1 MRFIEVAVRLCL
13 FARGRRSPRF
23 QLLSKYFC
31 RHVVVKRCPCC
42 PPPPSV
48 PSISLAEI
56 QSQLTATLTAAA
68 ATTDKLATAEARVS
82 TLEGKLAAV
91 ESRARS
97 LQEEAALKTATQSEA
112 FEQAQDAIRRAE
124 ENAQRAMKAE
134 MAAADAKKQVRASG
148 GTIVRVCV
156 WGGWSGIAVLG
167 GRHGVM
173 CLRSLP
179 ACVCV
184 EPGGMV
190 SHAGVGDG
198 ADGGVCYAGQHRDG
212 RATAAVRRGAG

>member
-42 PPPPSV
+42 PPPF

-134 MAAADAKKQVRASG
+134 MAAADAKKQVRAS
-148 GTIVRVCV
+148 
-156 WGGWSGIAVLG
+156 
-167 GRHGVM
+167 
-173 CLRSLP
+173 
-179 ACVCV
+179 
-184 EPGGMV
+184 
-190 SHAGVGDG
+190 
-198 ADGGVCYAGQHRDG
+198 
-212 RATAAVRRGAG
+212 